1 MNESAFLL
9 PIPALVKAKL
19 PKSLQALSTAKGFA
33 LIKIF
38 YGHPKLH
45 YEVALRAKAKLVEVG
60 LHFESDGLTN
70 AQLLGAFRVNE
81 RRIRKALPDARLEE
95 WDKGW
100 TRIWEPLSYE
110 TLDAALQRA
119 VVART
124 VAYIRTLEPILRDE
138 LPAEVE
144 WRPKATGRSPRTSG
158 SSAARTP
165 RASPRPR

>member
-1 MNESAFLL
+1 MNEGGFLL
-9 PIPALVKAKL
+9 PIPGLVKAKL
-19 PKSLQALSTAKGFA
+19 PKALQSLITAKGFA

-45 YEVALRAKAKLVEVG
+45 YEVALRAKAKVVEVG

-70 AQLLGAFRVNE
+70 AQLLGAFRMHE
-81 RRIRKALPDARLEE
+81 RAIRKALPDARLEE

-100 TRIWEPLSYE
+100 TRIWEPVSYE
-110 TLDAALQRA
+110 KLDTVVQRA

-124 VAYIRTLEPILRDE
+124 VAYIRTLEPILREE

-144 WRPKATGRSPRTSG
+144 WSPKATGRSPRTSG
-158 SSAARTP
+158 SSGARRQP
-165 RASPRPR
+165 ASPRPR